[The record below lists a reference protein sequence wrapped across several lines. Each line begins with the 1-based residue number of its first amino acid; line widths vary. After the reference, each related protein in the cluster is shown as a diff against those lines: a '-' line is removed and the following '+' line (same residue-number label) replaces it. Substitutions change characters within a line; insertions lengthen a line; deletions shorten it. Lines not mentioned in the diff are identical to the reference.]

1 MFSLDGFEPHV
12 MRDAFHPKSMLGLL
26 TEVVL
31 IGVSVFLALLANQ
44 WSDARQHRERANAT
58 LRYFREEIVTN
69 QNAIESRRQY
79 HEALSRDIESFL
91 QSDAP
96 KTLQSFF
103 PTVHFHGLEP
113 VTFERSAWD
122 LALANQSLSYL
133 APKLAY
139 AISRVYTRQQAL
151 QSLENSFLQSVLAPS
166 TFAGQDATGLARSMD
181 AYLIDV
187 NIQEPDLLKL
197 YAQLLP
203 QIDAIASPL
212 Q

>member
-1 MFSLDGFEPHV
+1 

-44 WSDARQHRERANAT
+44 WSDARQHQERANAT

-69 QNAIESRRQY
+69 QKAIETRRQY

-96 KTLQSFF
+96 KTLQGFF

-133 APKLAY
+133 APKIAY

-166 TFAGQDATGLARSMD
+166 TFAGPDAIGLARSMD

-203 QIDAIASPL
+203 QIDAVAPPF

>member
-1 MFSLDGFEPHV
+1 
-12 MRDAFHPKSMLGLL
+12 MRDAFHPKSVLGLL

-44 WSDARQHRERANAT
+44 WSEAREHRERANAT
-58 LRYFREEIVTN
+58 VRYFREEIVTN
-69 QNAIESRRQY
+69 QKAIETRRQY

-96 KTLQSFF
+96 KTIQSFF
-103 PTVHFHGLEP
+103 TAVHFHGLEP
-113 VTFERSAWD
+113 VTFERTAWD

-133 APKLAY
+133 APNLAY
-139 AISRVYTRQQAL
+139 AISRVYTRQQAF
-151 QSLENSFLQSVLAPS
+151 QTLENSFLQSVLAPS

-187 NIQEPDLLKL
+187 NIHEPDLLKL

-203 QIDAIASPL
+203 QIDAVAPPL
-212 Q
+212 P